1 MTEHIDT
8 IQDLIHILATHPEWR
23 VQLRPLILTDDF
35 LTLPEQVRALTD
47 RIAELA
53 VAQGRTEQ
61 TLNALA
67 TAQAQNEHRFS
78 KLDDAVAQLIAAQ
91 ARNEHRFSKLDDAVA
106 QLIAAQAQNEHR
118 FSNLDDAL
126 ARNEQRF
133 SNLDDALAQLIAA
146 YAQGEQRLKKL
157 EDILDRSERRL
168 SKVETDVA
176 VLKGDVL
183 ELQFGKRVVFAYGRW
198 LRRSRILSHEQVY
211 ELLDDAVDAG
221 HLTMDERDQIAQA
234 DVFVQGRDKDTGE
247 AVHLVVEVSWGVGV
261 SDVERAAERA
271 ALLAKIGTPTRAA
284 VVGRV
289 LMPEAEE
296 QARALGV
303 WSWITA
309 PQGGA
314 RETANVDM

>member
-67 TAQAQNEHRFS
+67 T
-78 KLDDAVAQLIAAQ
+78 
-91 ARNEHRFSKLDDAVA
+91 
-106 QLIAAQAQNEHR
+106 AQAQNEHR